1 MTKAA
6 NNPVWDGVEVRVV
19 DVRRALADQT
29 EGVQRYVFGVPEG
42 RLAALRAQF
51 PKDNPEQRF
60 ERALN
65 QDQSAL
71 SKRVL
76 HGLEAPYRFVF
87 RGARCTLPSPSP
99 RPRRR

>member
-1 MTKAA
+1 MTKMA

-51 PKDNPEQRF
+51 PKPI
-60 ERALN
+60 LN
-65 QDQSAL
+65 TTKL
-71 SKRVL
+71 
-76 HGLEAPYRFVF
+76 
-87 RGARCTLPSPSP
+87 
-99 RPRRR
+99 